1 MKLRQ
6 LVLEKAIVTGMKSPK
21 RDECIG
27 ELLDATRA
35 CDFFAA
41 QSRGQTGTAFGGYG
55 RFIFHFEPRAVSKIF
70 APSQDRGRCRHAA

>member
-27 ELLDATRA
+27 ELLDALMKGGAFKPAHRDDFLKAVIKREKRVDRIWARSLGAA
-35 CDFFAA
+35 C
-41 QSRGQTGTAFGGYG
+41 QNIGS
-55 RFIFHFEPRAVSKIF
+55 
-70 APSQDRGRCRHAA
+70 